1 MRSLRIRSR
10 LTFRTLCPALFLS
23 MCLTAPA
30 ALSDASPDTLPLV
43 DAVTPESLQRNAQ
56 RQTFRDARDALSR
69 RQMTR
74 YRELREQLDDY
85 PLTPYLTYRELTRN
99 LHKASP
105 EAVKTFLEA
114 ESGSYLA
121 QQLHRQWLHSL
132 ARQKRWDQYLAD
144 YSEGLHDT
152 ELQCYAL
159 QARLERDDLDA
170 LENVEPLWNV
180 AHSQPN
186 ACDPVFDRWMAAER
200 LTPAIAWERHTKA
213 IKARAYGLA
222 SYIARQMPGAW
233 QGKAQLMREV
243 NRNPQLLSQ
252 THRFREQS
260 EAMQD
265 IISHGLQR
273 LARRDAPKALALWRG
288 YDAQQL
294 FSDPERLAT
303 QETIAQRLIFQG
315 HRDQAD
321 QLLATVPALSST
333 ELVESVIRD
342 ALEQLDWTRAYTWLN
357 QLPDDVQDSERWRYW
372 RARMIEELALE
383 STGPEPRDLYAAVAA
398 TRSFYGFL
406 SADKLGFDYRLLDQ
420 PVPVSDEVLAEVEQH
435 PAMRRAYELLMLGD
449 TIAASR
455 EWYYTVPGFE
465 HERIMA
471 AGKLAQRWGWHR
483 KGIQAMISARFW
495 DDLQMRFPLAYQE
508 HVQTAARETS
518 VHPHLL
524 FAIARQESAFIAD
537 ARSPAGAMGL
547 MQLMPATAKQ
557 TARRAGVP
565 YRSADLLSPEKNIAL
580 GSRYLNEL
588 LTEFDGNRI
597 LATAAYN
604 AGPYRVKQWLRDKEH
619 KLPFDV
625 WIETI
630 PFRETRG
637 YVQNVLS
644 YSVIYG
650 YRMGEISPFITP
662 EEANTPF

>member
-10 LTFRTLCPALFLS
+10 FTVPALWLS
-23 MCLTAPA
+23 LCFVAPG
-30 ALSDASPDTLPLV
+30 ALGNPAGNEVSLLPH
-43 DAVTPESLQRNAQ
+43 AVTPESLLRDNQ
-56 RQTFRDARDALSR
+56 RQVYLKARDALSQ

-74 YRELREQLDDY
+74 YRELLGQLADY

-99 LHKASP
+99 LHQASP
-105 EAVKTFLEA
+105 DSVQAFLEA

-121 QQLHRQWLHSL
+121 HQLQRQWLHAL
-132 ARQKRWDQYLAD
+132 ARQERWDQYLAD
-144 YSEGLHDT
+144 YSSELHSS

-159 QARLERDDLDA
+159 HARLKRDDLSA
-170 LENVEPLWNV
+170 LDEVEPLWNV
-180 AHSQPN
+180 AHSQPE
-186 ACDPVFDRWMAAER
+186 ACDPVFDRWVAAKR

-213 IKARAYGLA
+213 VKAGQYGLA
-222 SYIARQMPGAW
+222 NYLARQMPEAW
-233 QGKAQLMREV
+233 QQQARLLRDV
-243 NRNPQLLSQ
+243 NRNPQLLTQ
-252 THRFREQS
+252 TQRFREQS

-273 LARRDAPKALALWRG
+273 LARRDAPQALALWRG

-321 QLLATVPALSST
+321 RLLATVPALNST

-342 ALEQLDWTRAYTWLN
+342 ALEQLDWERAYTWLN
-357 QLPDDVQDSERWRYW
+357 QLPAADQDSERWRYW
-372 RARMIEELALE
+372 RARMIEELELE
-383 STGPEPRDLYAAVAA
+383 NTGPEPKDLYAAVAA

-406 SADKLGFDYRLLDQ
+406 SADKLGFEYRLLDQ
-420 PVPVSDEVLAEVEQH
+420 PAPVTDAVLADIEQH
-435 PAMRRAYELLMLGD
+435 PALQRAYEHLMIGD

-455 EWYYTVPGFE
+455 EWFHTVPKLE
-465 HERIMA
+465 HEQIMA

-524 FAIARQESAFIAD
+524 FAIARQESAFMPH

-547 MQLMPATAKQ
+547 MQLMPATAQQ

-565 YRSADLLSPEKNIAL
+565 YRRADLLSPEKNIAL

-588 LTEFDGNRI
+588 LTEFNGNRI
-597 LATAAYN
+597 LAAAAYN
-604 AGPYRVKQWLRDKEH
+604 AGPYRVKQWLREKEH
-619 KLPFDV
+619 SLPYDV

-650 YRMGEISPFITP
+650 YRMGEQGPFITP
-662 EEANTPF
+662 EEARTAF

>member
-10 LTFRTLCPALFLS
+10 FTLPALCPALFLS
-23 MCLTAPA
+23 LCLIAPA
-30 ALSDASPDTLPLV
+30 ASSDQSPAAT
-43 DAVTPESLQRNAQ
+43 TESQQSVAQ
-56 RQTFRDARDALSR
+56 RQTFLKARDALSR

-74 YRELREQLDDY
+74 YRELVSQLDDY

-99 LHKASP
+99 LQKASP
-105 EAVKTFLEA
+105 EEIRSFLEA

-121 QQLHRQWLHSL
+121 HRLRSQWLHSL
-132 ARQKRWDQYLAD
+132 ARQKRWDQYLID
-144 YSEGLHDT
+144 YLDSLGDT

-159 QARLERDDLDA
+159 HARLNGDDLSA
-170 LENVEPLWNV
+170 LEEVEPLWNV
-180 AHSQPN
+180 AHSQPE
-186 ACDPVFDRWMAAER
+186 ACDPVFDRWMAAEK
-200 LTPAIAWERHTKA
+200 LTPAISWERHTKA
-213 IKARAYGLA
+213 VKAGQYPLA
-222 SYIARQMPGAW
+222 SYIARQMPEAW
-233 QGKAQLMREV
+233 QPKANLMREV
-243 NRNPQLLSQ
+243 NRNPQVLTQ

-260 EAMQD
+260 EVMQD

-273 LARRDAPKALALWRG
+273 LARRNAPQALALWRG

-321 QLLATVPALSST
+321 QLLASVPALNST

-342 ALEQLDWTRAYTWLN
+342 ALAQLDWERAYTWLN
-357 QLPDDVQDSERWRYW
+357 QLPAEAQDTERWRYW

-383 STGPEPRDLYAAVAA
+383 NTGLEPQDLYAAVAA

-406 SADKLGFDYRLLDQ
+406 SADKLGFEYRLLDQ
-420 PVPVSDEVLAEVEQH
+420 PAPVSDAVLAEVEQH
-435 PAMRRAYELLMLGD
+435 PALQRAYELLMIGD
-449 TIAASR
+449 TNAASR
-455 EWYYTVPGFE
+455 EWFFTVPGLE

-508 HVQTAARETS
+508 HVQSAARDTS
-518 VHPHLL
+518 IHPHLL
-524 FAIARQESAFIAD
+524 FAIARQESAFMPH

-547 MQLMPATAKQ
+547 MQLMPATAQQ
-557 TARRAGVP
+557 TAQRAGVP
-565 YRSADLLSPEKNIAL
+565 YRRADLLSPERNIAL

-588 LTEFDGNRI
+588 LVEFNGNRI

-619 KLPFDV
+619 KLPYAV
-625 WIETI
+625 WIDTI

-650 YRMGEISPFITP
+650 YRMGEKSPFITA
-662 EEANTPF
+662 EEASLLF